1 MKIDLFIQEKG
12 IRAVLK
18 NGSPLSPVHSSFRD
32 AFTLIELLTVIA
44 VIATLAGL
52 LLPSLARARSKARQ
66 IQCGSNLRQVSLAF
80 HLYADDHLDSVP
92 PNRDGEDIPL
102 GETWV
107 QGWLGLPGPDCT
119 NVSFLRQSLLGRYL
133 TDVTLWKCP
142 STGPVKLGPTPQI
155 RVRTV
160 SINGFVGAPV
170 ISPSASTYRKRSDF
184 LRPGPSDL
192 LTVMEERV
200 DTINDGSFAM
210 QWDFD
215 ARRPATWMLRDKPAI
230 HHNYGANLSFGDG
243 HIEVK
248 RWINPAT
255 LSRERNDVLSP
266 GNRDIAWM
274 QEHATWREASTAT
287 TAAAGNP
294 APQTDSSLLGFSH
307 RR

>member
-1 MKIDLFIQEKG
+1 MNTDLDAQEMG
-12 IRAVLK
+12 IRAAFKPGNV
-18 NGSPLSPVHSSFRD
+18 SPQIQRRSRG

-44 VIATLAGL
+44 VVAILAGM
-52 LLPSLARARSKARQ
+52 LLPSIARARSKARQ

-80 HLYADDHLDSVP
+80 HLYADDHLDTVP

-133 TDVTLWKCP
+133 TDVTLWRCP

-170 ISPSASTYRKRSDF
+170 TSPSATTYRKRGDF

-215 ARRPATWMLRDKPAI
+215 ARRPANWMLRDKPAL
-230 HHNYGANLSFGDG
+230 HHNSGANLSFGDG
-243 HIEVK
+243 HIETK
-248 RWINPAT
+248 RWMNPAT
-255 LSRERNDVLSP
+255 LSRERNDMLSP

-274 QEHATWREASTAT
+274 QEHATWREASTAP
-287 TAAAGNP
+287 TAVAGNP
-294 APQTDSSLLGFSH
+294 APQADSSPFALSH

>member
-1 MKIDLFIQEKG
+1 
-12 IRAVLK
+12 
-18 NGSPLSPVHSSFRD
+18 
-32 AFTLIELLTVIA
+32 LIELLTVIA
-44 VIATLAGL
+44 VIAILAGL
-52 LLPSLARARSKARQ
+52 LLPSLARARSRARQ
-66 IQCGSNLRQVSLAF
+66 IQCSSNLRQVSLAF
-80 HLYADDHLDSVP
+80 HLYADDHLDTVP

-119 NVSFLRQSLLGRYL
+119 NVSYLRQSLLGRYL
-133 TDVTLWKCP
+133 TDVTLWRCP

-170 ISPSASTYRKRSDF
+170 TSPSATTYRKRSEF

-215 ARRPATWMLRDKPAI
+215 ARRPATWMLRDKPAL
-230 HHNYGANLSFGDG
+230 HHNSGANLSFGDG

-248 RWINPAT
+248 RWMNPAT

-287 TAAAGNP
+287 TAAAAGNP
-294 APQTDSSLLGFSH
+294 APQTDSNPLAFSH

>member
-1 MKIDLFIQEKG
+1 MSSTASEIPHKE
-12 IRAVLK
+12 
-18 NGSPLSPVHSSFRD
+18 SPVIIMSHLHQTSDSCKRRRHGR

-44 VIATLAGL
+44 VIAILAGL

-66 IQCGSNLRQVSLAF
+66 VQCGSNLRQVSLAF
-80 HLYADDHLDSVP
+80 HLYADDHLDRVP

-119 NVSFLRQSLLGRYL
+119 NVSFLKQSLLGQYL
-133 TDVTLWKCP
+133 SDVSLWRCP

-160 SINGFVGAPV
+160 SINGFIGTPV
-170 ISPSASTYRKRSDF
+170 ASPSASTYRKRSDF
-184 LRPGPSDL
+184 LRPGPSEL

-215 ARRPATWMLRDKPAI
+215 SRHPGSWMLRDKPAL
-230 HHNYGANLSFGDG
+230 HHSSGANLSFGDG
-243 HIEVK
+243 HIEIK
-248 RWINPAT
+248 HWRDQAT
-255 LSRERNDVLSP
+255 LSRERDDAITPGSRDVL
-266 GNRDIAWM
+266 WM
-274 QEHATWREASTAT
+274 QEHATWREPVSGSTAVSGT
-287 TAAAGNP
+287 PAAAKG
-294 APQTDSSLLGFSH
+294 D
-307 RR
+307 